1 MLHDIPGLSLCFHVG
16 CYLCSYAHIMS
27 NLFQAT
33 SLWKHLSVPMECLLY
48 QVLKLIFLF
57 LFSSDHCLDHSWNSG
72 EIVYL
77 MCVLIQWHANAVTFL
92 FTTFELIITIVD
104 TLERTYVHIFVFYLI
119 VRLFLLAGSGDGSVY
134 AWSVKSGKEVK

>member
-1 MLHDIPGLSLCFHVG
+1 
-16 CYLCSYAHIMS
+16 
-27 NLFQAT
+27 
-33 SLWKHLSVPMECLLY
+33 
-48 QVLKLIFLF
+48 
-57 LFSSDHCLDHSWNSG
+57 
-72 EIVYL
+72 